1 MAFRL
6 DRALRTMS
14 QLAGFETAFLEFVQE
29 KARKDMKKLLEKDP
43 PRSDF
48 KRSDMEQFSYY
59 VELEKFQSNSPTL
72 IAAIAGTFLRNL
84 MEIMHY
90 LIFFIQ
96 LKSSGT
102 LSRAKG
108 DDVTALSRPG
118 FGGSNRSEPVDLIQ
132 TVVQS
137 VSRLIRCRHPD
148 SLSKIPCMNSL
159 FLWSHNAS
167 QSLFEYFNGMGDC
180 YRFV

>member
-29 KARKDMKKLLEKDP
+29 KARTDMKKLLEKDP

-72 IAAIAGTFLRNL
+72 IAAIAGTFLINL
-84 MEIMHY
+84 MEI
-90 LIFFIQ
+90 
-96 LKSSGT
+96 
-102 LSRAKG
+102 
-108 DDVTALSRPG
+108 
-118 FGGSNRSEPVDLIQ
+118 
-132 TVVQS
+132 
-137 VSRLIRCRHPD
+137 RLIHYTLL
-148 SLSKIPCMNSL
+148 SLI
-159 FLWSHNAS
+159 HS
-167 QSLFEYFNGMGDC
+167 QDIFKLPWLNRKC
-180 YRFV
+180 